1 VASPAATRTEAPT
14 RLAFVDNVRSGMIV
28 LVLGMHAAVTY
39 SPFGSWFL
47 REHPPLTQAEAMFFL
62 TFQAFLQGFF
72 MALLFFVAGCFTP
85 DAYDRKGAVRFLADR
100 TYRLGL
106 PALLFAL
113 IIGPVMRY
121 FLIGSWDTA
130 RSFPIAMAAYIASGQ
145 VLSGTGPLWF
155 CVALLIFSVGYTLWR
170 LAQPRAFAIRDLT
183 TRHVVF
189 ALLAMAVGTFLTK
202 TVIPGGKAIFNLQLA
217 DFPSYVV
224 LFAAGIVAGRS
235 GWLTHLPNRF
245 LLRISLW
252 CLSAAILC
260 WWPLLALGGA
270 LSGDTAA
277 YNFGWTWQNAA
288 ASIWAALVCIG
299 GSAGVLVLFRVIL
312 PGHGTLSRFLSA
324 NAFAVYV
331 IHPPVLV
338 ALALALRASPTDDP
352 LVKFALLWFLGALLT
367 FGVVAPAVRRVPF
380 LRDILR

>member
-1 VASPAATRTEAPT
+1 VDDLMQTCGADITVASPAATRTEAPT

-202 TVIPGGKAIFNLQLA
+202 TVIPGGKPSSTCNWPTSRPMSSCLRLA
-217 DFPSYVV
+217 LSQ
-224 LFAAGIVAGRS
+224 AGVAGSHTCRTAFCCGFRCGVS
-235 GWLTHLPNRF
+235 VPP
-245 LLRISLW
+245 S
-252 CLSAAILC
+252 CA
-260 WWPLLALGGA
+260 GGRC
-270 LSGDTAA
+270 S
-277 YNFGWTWQNAA
+277 
-288 ASIWAALVCIG
+288 
-299 GSAGVLVLFRVIL
+299 
-312 PGHGTLSRFLSA
+312 
-324 NAFAVYV
+324 
-331 IHPPVLV
+331 
-338 ALALALRASPTDDP
+338 P
-352 LVKFALLWFLGALLT
+352 LVERCQAIPPPTTSVGP
-367 FGVVAPAVRRVPF
+367 GRM
-380 LRDILR
+380 LRPPSGLR